1 MTNISDIN
9 ININDTKIG
18 HPAIDHAQFITTAL
32 QYNNQIIWDVWQ
44 VQVSLLPQ
52 GWWRGLKGDVVNI
65 GDGDVVGL

>member
-1 MTNISDIN
+1 MTPKL
-9 ININDTKIG
+9 DTQLLTFK
-18 HPAIDHAQFITTAL
+18 ARHAQFITTAL